1 MTLEHETTVPQSGAA
16 NEQSRSAQVVD
27 RAGEEASNVVETA
40 TEGVREVADEVKTQ
54 AQAVAGEAR
63 QQFDDLVGQ
72 ARAEFRQQA
81 EQRNEQAASQLRS
94 LSEQLVALAEG
105 RTESAG
111 PLVGYLRDVDGQVR
125 NLATRLEQR
134 GPQGVVEDLSGF
146 ARRRPGV
153 FLAGAVGIGFVIG
166 RAARAGST
174 ALQSSTTTGQ
184 PAPAVRP
191 ATVVGFAEERWRRW
205 ATVRRGSARG
215 RGSEHGRFRRPSRRR
230 VNRLRDD
237 GTVRPGDAAEA
248 TRTLPR
254 RPSR

>member
-1 MTLEHETTVPQSGAA
+1 MTLEHETTVPQSGAT

-27 RAGEEASNVVETA
+27 RAGEEVSNVVETA
-40 TEGVREVADEVKTQ
+40 TDGVREVADEVKAQ

-72 ARAEFRQQA
+72 ARDEFRQQA
-81 EQRNEQAASQLRS
+81 EQRNEQAANQLRS

-134 GPQGVVEDLSGF
+134 GPKVWSRICRASLVAVQVSSSPELSASDSSSAGRPGPGPQRCNR
-146 ARRRPGV
+146 APRQASLRRRSDRRQPG
-153 FLAGAVGIGFVIG
+153 A
-166 RAARAGST
+166 SPT
-174 ALQSSTTTGQ
+174 S
-184 PAPAVRP
+184 
-191 ATVVGFAEERWRRW
+191 RW

-215 RGSEHGRFRRPSRRR
+215 RGSEHGRFRRPSRRW
-230 VNRLRDD
+230 VDRLRDH

>member
-1 MTLEHETTVPQSGAA
+1 MTLEHETTVPQSGAT

-27 RAGEEASNVVETA
+27 RAGEEVSNVVETA

-72 ARAEFRQQA
+72 TRAEFRQQA
-81 EQRNEQAASQLRS
+81 EQRNEQAANQLRS

-174 ALQSSTTTGQ
+174 ALQSSTTTSQ

-191 ATVVGFAEERWRRW
+191 APAVGFADEPLGNGP
-205 ATVRRGSARG
+205 TGVSSGSRQ
-215 RGSEHGRFRRPSRRR
+215 
-230 VNRLRDD
+230 
-237 GTVRPGDAAEA
+237 
-248 TRTLPR
+248 
-254 RPSR
+254 

>member
-40 TEGVREVADEVKTQ
+40 SEGVREVADEVKAQ

-81 EQRNEQAASQLRS
+81 EQRNEQAASRLRS

-111 PLVGYLRDVDGQVR
+111 SLVGYLRDVDGQVR

-134 GPQGVVEDLSGF
+134 GPDGVVEDLSGF

-166 RAARAGST
+166 RAARAGSAAQQPST
-174 ALQSSTTTGQ
+174 ATGQ
-184 PAPAVRP
+184 LAPSVRP
-191 ATVVGFAEERWRRW
+191 AADVGFAEQPLGNGPSG
-205 ATVRRGSARG
+205 VSAG
-215 RGSEHGRFRRPSRRR
+215 SRR
-230 VNRLRDD
+230 
-237 GTVRPGDAAEA
+237 
-248 TRTLPR
+248 
-254 RPSR
+254 